1 MASNLLKL
9 RKAAGYKNSNEFAVE
24 YEIPTSTYARYESN
38 PDKIPMG
45 AARQLADIFG
55 TTIDAIVDREAP
67 DPACMRGEVQLEYD
81 GLTPEARQL
90 ADELREFVLMKD
102 AKIRERRRR
111 EEERPYE
118 ALCYQYEQQ
127 MLSQMRDGAA
137 FGELVAFDSAE
148 AARAAFESFLGS
160 RRRRSAA
167 STRSRRRSSSTNRTI
182 EKIMAAYDRTHGE
195 FELDGMHVLWGS
207 VDHGVMVEYDSRR
220 ARGEVTRGSRG
231 PETGGPAGAGTPT
244 GPASGPEAN
253 PEGTVTSICH

>member
-1 MASNLLKL
+1 MASNLLEL
-9 RKAAGYKNSNEFAVE
+9 RKAAGYKNSNDFALAHKMSV
-24 YEIPTSTYARYESN
+24 STYARYESN

-55 TTIDAIVDREAP
+55 TTIDAIVDRETP

-81 GLTPEARQL
+81 GLTPEARAL

-148 AARAAFESFLGS
+148 AARAAFESFLQQQ
-160 RRRRSAA
+160 AA
-167 STRSRRRSSSTNRTI
+167 KKRGKHPLKAQEVVDNRTI

-195 FELDGMHVLWGS
+195 FELDGMHVVWGS
-207 VDHGVMVEYDSRR
+207 VDHGVMVEYDSGTS
-220 ARGEVTRGSRG
+220 ARGGDAR
-231 PETGGPAGAGTPT
+231 A
-244 GPASGPEAN
+244 
-253 PEGTVTSICH
+253 

>member
-81 GLTPEARQL
+81 GLTPEARAL

-118 ALCYQYEQQ
+118 ALCYQYERQ
-127 MLSQMRDGAA
+127 MLAEMGEGAA
-137 FGELVAFDSAE
+137 FGRETLGALLDLGQAGCARLSGLQSRALADPE
-148 AARAAFESFLGS
+148 GRAAL
-160 RRRRSAA
+160 
-167 STRSRRRSSSTNRTI
+167 
-182 EKIMAAYDRTHGE
+182 
-195 FELDGMHVLWGS
+195 
-207 VDHGVMVEYDSRR
+207 
-220 ARGEVTRGSRG
+220 
-231 PETGGPAGAGTPT
+231 
-244 GPASGPEAN
+244 
-253 PEGTVTSICH
+253 

>member
-38 PDKIPMG
+38 PDKIPMDR
-45 AARQLADIFG
+45 AWQLADIFG
-55 TTIDAIVDREAP
+55 TTIDVIVDREVP

-81 GLTPEARQL
+81 GLTLEARQL

-102 AKIRERRRR
+102 EKIRARRRR

-127 MLSQMRDGAA
+127 MLSELRDGAA
-137 FGELVAFDSAE
+137 FGELVTFDSAE
-148 AARAAFESFLGS
+148 AARVAFESFL
-160 RRRRSAA
+160 REQAA
-167 STRSRRRSSSTNRTI
+167 KKRGKHPLKAQELIDNRTI
-182 EKIMAAYDRTHGE
+182 ERIMAAYDRTHGE

-207 VDHGVMVEYDSRR
+207 VDHGVMVEYDSEAS
-220 ARGEVTRGSRG
+220 ARDGD
-231 PETGGPAGAGTPT
+231 AKA
-244 GPASGPEAN
+244 
-253 PEGTVTSICH
+253 

>member
-38 PDKIPMG
+38 PDKIPMDR
-45 AARQLADIFG
+45 AWQLADIFG

-81 GLTPEARQL
+81 GLTPEARAL

-118 ALCYQYEQQ
+118 ALCYQYER
-127 MLSQMRDGAA
+127 QMRAEMGEGAA
-137 FGELVAFDSAE
+137 FGELVAFESAE
-148 AARAAFESFLGS
+148 AARAAFESFL
-160 RRRRSAA
+160 REQAA
-167 STRSRRRSSSTNRTI
+167 KKRGEHPLKAQELIDNRTI
-182 EKIMAAYDRTHGE
+182 ERIMAAYDRTHGE
-195 FELDGMHVLWGS
+195 FELEGTRVLWGS
-207 VDHGVMVEYDSRR
+207 VDHGVMVEYDS
-220 ARGEVTRGSRG
+220 
-231 PETGGPAGAGTPT
+231 
-244 GPASGPEAN
+244 EAN
-253 PEGTVTSICH
+253 GRDGDAKA

>member
-1 MASNLLKL
+1 MASNLLEL
-9 RKAAGYKNSNEFAVE
+9 RKAAGYKNSNDFALAHKMSV
-24 YEIPTSTYARYESN
+24 STYARYESN

-81 GLTPEARQL
+81 GLTPEARAL

-102 AKIRERRRR
+102 AKIRERKRR

-148 AARAAFESFLGS
+148 AARTTFESFL
-160 RRRRSAA
+160 REQAA
-167 STRSRRRSSSTNRTI
+167 KKRGEHPLKAQEVVDNRTI

-195 FELDGMHVLWGS
+195 FELDGTRVLWGS
-207 VDHGVMVEYDSRR
+207 VDHGVVVEYDSGAN
-220 ARGEVTRGSRG
+220 ARGGD
-231 PETGGPAGAGTPT
+231 AKA
-244 GPASGPEAN
+244 
-253 PEGTVTSICH
+253 

>member
-1 MASNLLKL
+1 MASNLLEL
-9 RKAAGYKNSNEFAVE
+9 RKAAGYKNSNDFALAHEMSV
-24 YEIPTSTYARYESN
+24 STYARYESN

-81 GLTPEARQL
+81 GLTPEARAL

-102 AKIRERRRR
+102 EKIRARKRR

-148 AARAAFESFLGS
+148 AARAAFESFLHEQ
-160 RRRRSAA
+160 AA
-167 STRSRRRSSSTNRTI
+167 KKRGTHPLKAQELIDNRTI
-182 EKIMAAYDRTHGE
+182 EKIMEAYDRTHGE
-195 FELDGMHVLWGS
+195 FELDGTRVVWGS
-207 VDHGVMVEYDSRR
+207 VDHGVMVEYDSAES
-220 ARGEVTRGSRG
+220 ARGG
-231 PETGGPAGAGTPT
+231 
-244 GPASGPEAN
+244 EARA
-253 PEGTVTSICH
+253 

>member
-1 MASNLLKL
+1 MASNLLEL
-9 RKAAGYKNSNEFAVE
+9 RKAAGYKNSNDFALAHKMSV
-24 YEIPTSTYARYESN
+24 STYARYESN

-81 GLTPEARQL
+81 GLTPEARAL

-127 MLSQMRDGAA
+127 MLSQMSFLR
-137 FGELVAFDSAE
+137 EQ
-148 AARAAFESFLGS
+148 AARKRGEHPLKAQEVVD
-160 RRRRSAA
+160 
-167 STRSRRRSSSTNRTI
+167 NRTI

-195 FELDGMHVLWGS
+195 FEFDGMQVLWGS
-207 VDHGVMVEYDSRR
+207 VDHGVVVEYDSGTSG
-220 ARGEVTRGSRG
+220 RGGD
-231 PETGGPAGAGTPT
+231 AKA
-244 GPASGPEAN
+244 
-253 PEGTVTSICH
+253 

>member
-1 MASNLLKL
+1 MASNLLEL
-9 RKAAGYKNSNEFAVE
+9 RKAAGYKNSNEFALAHKMSV
-24 YEIPTSTYARYESN
+24 STYARYESN

-81 GLTPEARQL
+81 GLTPEARAL

-102 AKIRERRRR
+102 AKIRERKRR

-118 ALCYQYEQQ
+118 ALCYQYERQ
-127 MLSQMRDGAA
+127 MLAEMGEGAA

-148 AARAAFESFLGS
+148 AARATFESFL
-160 RRRRSAA
+160 REQAA
-167 STRSRRRSSSTNRTI
+167 KKRGEHPLKAQEVVDNRTI

-195 FELDGMHVLWGS
+195 FELDGMRVLWGS
-207 VDHGVMVEYDSRR
+207 ADHGVVVEYDSGAS
-220 ARGEVTRGSRG
+220 ARGGDAE
-231 PETGGPAGAGTPT
+231 E
-244 GPASGPEAN
+244 
-253 PEGTVTSICH
+253 

>member
-1 MASNLLKL
+1 MASNLLEL
-9 RKAAGYKNSNEFAVE
+9 RRAGGYKNANEFALAHKMSV
-24 YEIPTSTYARYESN
+24 STYTRYESS

-81 GLTPEARQL
+81 GLTPEARAL

-102 AKIRERRRR
+102 ARIRERRRR

-118 ALCYQYEQQ
+118 ALCYQYERQ
-127 MLSQMRDGAA
+127 MLAEMGEGAA
-137 FGELVAFDSAE
+137 FGELVAFESAE
-148 AARAAFESFLGS
+148 AARSAFESFL
-160 RRRRSAA
+160 REQAA
-167 STRSRRRSSSTNRTI
+167 KKRGKLSTKAQKIVDDQVI

-207 VDHGVMVEYDSRR
+207 VDHGVMVEYDSAES
-220 ARGEVTRGSRG
+220 ARGGDARG
-231 PETGGPAGAGTPT
+231 
-244 GPASGPEAN
+244 
-253 PEGTVTSICH
+253 

>member
-38 PDKIPMG
+38 PDKIPMDR
-45 AARQLADIFG
+45 AWQLADIFG

-81 GLTPEARQL
+81 GLTPEARAL

-118 ALCYQYEQQ
+118 ALCYQYERQ
-127 MLSQMRDGAA
+127 MLAEMGEGAA
-137 FGELVAFDSAE
+137 FGELVAFESAE
-148 AARAAFESFLGS
+148 AARAAFESFL
-160 RRRRSAA
+160 REQAA
-167 STRSRRRSSSTNRTI
+167 KKRGKHPLKAQELIDNRTI
-182 EKIMAAYDRTHGE
+182 ERIMAAYDRTHGE
-195 FELDGMHVLWGS
+195 FELDGTRVLWGS
-207 VDHGVMVEYDSRR
+207 VDHGVAVEYDSEAS
-220 ARGEVTRGSRG
+220 ARGGD
-231 PETGGPAGAGTPT
+231 AKA
-244 GPASGPEAN
+244 
-253 PEGTVTSICH
+253 